1 MKLKDTL
8 PVCWWLI
15 LSTSILA
22 GPLRVPDPAKTT
34 APSLDGPPGWSAKD
48 ISLTIDRPEGWSGMD
63 QEGDDLNIRCTF
75 LNKSKR
81 VIAFLLADHTN
92 HIGAKPYP
100 YGLKTRITDAGGQVL
115 THTIDMG
122 DWWTS
127 HYYDPPDGYG
137 AEKPGDRV
145 TLKPDEKVVRVV
157 PLAAMLRDL
166 EEGWNGLKSGKYVV
180 QIKLG
185 EIVSNRLTLAV
196 MARTQS
202 AQDLV
207 ESVAYSTRQHSIFP
221 QSYRR

>member
-8 PVCWWLI
+8 LVCWWLI
-15 LSTSILA
+15 LSTSILG
-22 GPLRVPDPAKTT
+22 GPLRVPDSAKTIP
-34 APSLDGPPGWSAKD
+34 PSLDGPPGWEAKD

-63 QEGDDLNIRCTF
+63 QEGEDLNIRCTF

-81 VIAFLLADHTN
+81 VINFLLADHTN

-100 YGLKTRITDAGGQVL
+100 YGLKTRLTDATGQVL

-127 HYYDPPDGYG
+127 HYYDPPDNG
-137 AEKPGDRV
+137 EKPGDRV
-145 TLKPDEKVVRVV
+145 TLKPGEKVVRVV

-180 QIKLG
+180 EIKLG
-185 EIVSNRLTLAV
+185 EIISNRLTLAV

-202 AQDLV
+202 AKPA
-207 ESVAYSTRQHSIFP
+207 VAVN
-221 QSYRR
+221 

>member
-1 MKLKDTL
+1 
-8 PVCWWLI
+8 
-15 LSTSILA
+15 
-22 GPLRVPDPAKTT
+22 
-34 APSLDGPPGWSAKD
+34 
-48 ISLTIDRPEGWSGMD
+48 
-63 QEGDDLNIRCTF
+63 
-75 LNKSKR
+75 
-81 VIAFLLADHTN
+81 
-92 HIGAKPYP
+92 
-100 YGLKTRITDAGGQVL
+100 
-115 THTIDMG
+115 MG